1 MVVEVL
7 FCVVAFIW
15 LMFLIGYP
23 IYKKV
28 IKKETVDWLWY
39 AMWLNGFALII
50 NIINLIHKC
59 CY

>member
-1 MVVEVL
+1 MVVKVL
-7 FCVVAFIW
+7 FFVVAFIW

-28 IKKETVDWLWY
+28 IKREIFDWIWY
-39 AMWLNGFALII
+39 AMWLNGLALII
-50 NIINLIHKC
+50 NIINLIYKC